1 MVDRVMQIV
10 FGVLMAV
17 TGGFLTYW
25 GAKRSDSVV
34 YRLLSA
40 RSRLLWGDQVHRFY
54 IVVGGALAVIGLLWA
69 LGVIWV

>member
-1 MVDRVMQIV
+1 MHVL
-10 FGVLMAV
+10 FGILMAIV
-17 TGGFLTYW
+17 GGLFAYW
-25 GAKRSDSVV
+25 GASKSEFVV

-69 LGVIWV
+69 LGVIWA